1 MMDWGSGWNGSGSNW
16 LLMGGVMLFW
26 IAVVVVG
33 IWLVLRVTARD
44 YSQIKSI
51 DTPKSIL
58 DRRFASGEISVEQYA
73 AARKLIEAHNLSA
86 H

>member
-16 LLMGGVMLFW
+16 FLMGGMMLFW
-26 IAVVVVG
+26 IAVVGLG
-33 IWLVLRVTARD
+33 IWLVLRVTDRD
-44 YSQIKSI
+44 HKQVKSI
-51 DTPKSIL
+51 DTPRAIL

-73 AARKLIEAHNLSA
+73 AARKLIEAHALSA